1 MRRFFFAAFCCIT
14 ALQLSAQGYLETS
27 YTPSRDFLDKDR
39 NVHGQGELWQVRGMY
54 THNFS
59 TKLNDEGQP
68 IVWAGTLSGMYA
80 RLKNEGFAAEYNPGQ
95 ILNLSFNVSHIRP
108 LTRKNPRWYMIA
120 SLGAGIYSAPNDIAW
135 RSWLV
140 NGGLI
145 FAYKLRDNL
154 DVGIGAGLTNS
165 FGVPLVMPMTFVK
178 WTSTG
183 EYEILIEATANI
195 KASIARQFTDKFK
208 LALIPCEMGG
218 MSSVFREDGKN
229 KLYSV
234 MQMKAYLRP
243 EYKLGKHSSVYLNA
257 GMDLFHSVNITDRS
271 IKGFADNFNKEE
283 RWKFK
288 QAFNILVGYN
298 YSF

>member
-95 ILNLSFNVSHIRP
+95 ILNLSFNISHIRP

-183 EYEILIEATANI
+183 KYEILIIT
-195 KASIARQFTDKFK
+195 SARIIIDPYELFLSYKSGK
-208 LALIPCEMGG
+208 RGYILIDEMINYYPQPFDIPREMKDIVTFVDRHKTHQGKRGKDCGNDHHDRRKRRRRIGG
-218 MSSVFREDGKN
+218 GTW
-229 KLYSV
+229 Y
-234 MQMKAYLRP
+234 A
-243 EYKLGKHSSVYLNA
+243 GKHLKHDAARAAGLPAGNA
-257 GMDLFHSVNITDRS
+257 GRGS
-271 IKGFADNFNKEE
+271 
-283 RWKFK
+283 
-288 QAFNILVGYN
+288 
-298 YSF
+298 